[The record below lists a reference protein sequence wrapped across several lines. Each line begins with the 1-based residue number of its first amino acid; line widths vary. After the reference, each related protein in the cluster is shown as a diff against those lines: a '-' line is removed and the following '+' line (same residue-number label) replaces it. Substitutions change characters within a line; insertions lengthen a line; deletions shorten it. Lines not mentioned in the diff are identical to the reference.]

1 MLPKTAWLV
10 GGNLGSDVRTLT
22 LTGVV
27 KFLYDRPEGLDPP
40 IQAANCQHVRSECNQ
55 FSTVVAKKG
64 DVILLHGLL
73 PHTPSPNFL
82 HYARVI
88 SNPHVSL
95 HSPYNL
101 NRGDGNYVSRNL
113 IILCLPAL
121 T

>member
-1 MLPKTAWLV
+1 MVVAQLCARMRCQ
-10 GGNLGSDVRTLT
+10 VRLSASCFFSVPTHSV
-22 LTGVV
+22 TGVV
-27 KFLYDRPEGLDPP
+27 KYLYDHPEGLDPP
-40 IQAANCQHVRSECNQ
+40 INARNIPDMNNHKE

-73 PHTPSPNFL
+73 PHTASPNFL

-101 NRGDGNYVSRNL
+101 NREDGNYVSS
-113 IILCLPAL
+113 
-121 T
+121 